1 MTYFYRCARCG
12 AALDAGER
20 CGCEEDGDRMTPHP
34 SPAGTPVPTRE
45 SDGRFVPM
53 SQGSRDKVALLRA
66 RLGKRN
72 CDRGKIRTAEQN
84 NPSTASGPPP
94 FRQGRREEETVRS
107 DAGESLPIGFYDFF
121 RV

>member
-1 MTYFYRCARCG
+1 MSYFYRCARCG

-66 RLGKRN
+66 RLGKR
-72 CDRGKIRTAEQN
+72 TAGAE
-84 NPSTASGPPP
+84 SVLAMAGASPRP
-94 FRQGRREEETVRS
+94 TVRS